1 MEQLDK
7 ENEYAKE
14 GPQSVD
20 NTSLVQGA
28 KGTAGVL
35 TKKQK
40 RTLRQQL
47 AQVPPKNRE
56 LPIVDISKEELVR
69 LQNEDETLSR
79 VRGLVEKKHAGWFR
93 EEE

>member
-7 ENEYAKE
+7 EDEYAKE

-20 NTSLVQGA
+20 NTSLVRGT

-40 RTLRQQL
+40 RTLRHQL
-47 AQVPPKNRE
+47 AQVHLKTGNYP
-56 LPIVDISKEELVR
+56 
-69 LQNEDETLSR
+69 
-79 VRGLVEKKHAGWFR
+79 
-93 EEE
+93 

>member
-1 MEQLDK
+1 M
-7 ENEYAKE
+7 
-14 GPQSVD
+14 PRRVRS
-20 NTSLVQGA
+20 NTSLVRGA

-35 TKKQK
+35 TKKKK

-69 LQNEDETLSR
+69 RQNEDETLSR
-79 VRGLVEKKHAGWFR
+79 VR
-93 EEE
+93 